1 MKIRFLPFITL
12 LFCAFC
18 SCSTGNEENKD
29 EQEIQTLVDSFATQY
44 YCWRFKDAAR
54 FSTEK
59 QTQYLRFLSSNV
71 HESDIKIL
79 TSSSERPEFTL
90 GEISITGETATAILE
105 LSNIY
110 QIDSLGIAP
119 QLYKEATHHL
129 HLAKENGQWKVD
141 KVTCKK

>member
-18 SCSTGNEENKD
+18 SCSTGNAENKD
-29 EQEIQTLVDSFATQY
+29 EQEIQSLVDSFATQY

-54 FSTEK
+54 FSTEE

-90 GEISITGETATAILE
+90 GKINIPDETATVTLE

-110 QIDSLGIAP
+110 QMDSLGTAP
-119 QLYKEATHHL
+119 QLHKEATHHL
-129 HLAKENGQWKVD
+129 LLTKENGQWKVD

>member
-29 EQEIQTLVDSFATQY
+29 EQEIQALVDSFATQY

-71 HESDIKIL
+71 HESDIKVL
-79 TSSSERPEFTL
+79 TSSSERPEFSL
-90 GEISITGETATAILE
+90 GEINITGETATVTLE

-110 QIDSLGIAP
+110 QMDSLGTDP
-119 QLYKEATHHL
+119 QLHKEATHHL
-129 HLAKENGQWKVD
+129 LLTKENGQWKVD
-141 KVTCKK
+141 NVSSKK

>member
-1 MKIRFLPFITL
+1 MKIRFLPIITL

-29 EQEIQTLVDSFATQY
+29 EQEIQAIVDSFATQY

-59 QTQYLRFLSSNV
+59 QVQHLRYLSSNV
-71 HESDIKIL
+71 HESDIKTL
-79 TSSSERPEFTL
+79 TSSSERPEFTF
-90 GEISITGETATAILE
+90 GEINITSETATVTLK

-110 QIDSLGIAP
+110 QMDSLGTAP

-141 KVTCKK
+141 NVSSKK

>member
-1 MKIRFLPFITL
+1 MKIRFLPIITL

-29 EQEIQTLVDSFATQY
+29 EQEIQAIIDSFATQY

-59 QTQYLRFLSSNV
+59 QVQHLRYLSSNV
-71 HESDIKIL
+71 HESDIKTL

-90 GEISITGETATAILE
+90 GEIDITGETATATLK

-110 QIDSLGIAP
+110 QMDSLGTTP

-129 HLAKENGQWKVD
+129 HLSKENGEWRVEEVICNK
-141 KVTCKK
+141 

>member
-29 EQEIQTLVDSFATQY
+29 EQEIQSLVDSFATKY

-59 QTQYLRFLSSNV
+59 QTQYLQFLSSNV
-71 HESDIKIL
+71 HESDIKVL
-79 TSSSERPEFTL
+79 TSSSERPEFSL
-90 GEISITGETATAILE
+90 GEINITGETATVTLE

-110 QIDSLGIAP
+110 QMDSLGTAP
-119 QLYKEATHHL
+119 QLHKEATHHL
-129 HLAKENGQWKVD
+129 LLTKENGQWKVD
-141 KVTCKK
+141 EVACNK

>member
-1 MKIRFLPFITL
+1 MKIRFLPIITL

-18 SCSTGNEENKD
+18 SCSTENEENKD
-29 EQEIQTLVDSFATQY
+29 EQEIQAIIDSFATQY

-59 QTQYLRFLSSNV
+59 QVQHLRYLSSNV
-71 HESDIKIL
+71 HESDIKTL

-90 GEISITGETATAILE
+90 GEIDITGETATATLK

-110 QIDSLGIAP
+110 QMDSLGIAP

-129 HLAKENGQWKVD
+129 HLSKENGEWRVEEVICNK
-141 KVTCKK
+141 

>member
-1 MKIRFLPFITL
+1 MKIRFLPIITL

-29 EQEIQTLVDSFATQY
+29 KQEIQALVDSFATQY

-59 QTQYLRFLSSNV
+59 QVQHLRYLSSNV
-71 HESDIKIL
+71 HESDLKIL
-79 TSSSERPEFTL
+79 TSSSERPEFTF
-90 GEISITGETATAILE
+90 GEINITGETATVTLK

-110 QIDSLGIAP
+110 QMDSLGTAP
-119 QLYKEATHHL
+119 QLHKEATHHL
-129 HLAKENGQWKVD
+129 HLAKENEQWKVD
-141 KVTCKK
+141 NVTCKK

>member
-1 MKIRFLPFITL
+1 MKIRFLPIITL

-59 QTQYLRFLSSNV
+59 QVQHLRYLSSNV
-71 HESDIKIL
+71 HESDIKTL

-90 GEISITGETATAILE
+90 GEIDITGETATATLK

-110 QIDSLGIAP
+110 QMDSLGTAP

-129 HLAKENGQWKVD
+129 LLTKENGQWKVD
-141 KVTCKK
+141 NVSSKK

>member
-1 MKIRFLPFITL
+1 MKIRFLPIITL

-18 SCSTGNEENKD
+18 SCSTGNEENRD

-59 QTQYLRFLSSNV
+59 QVQHLRYLSSNV
-71 HESDIKIL
+71 HESDIKTL

-90 GEISITGETATAILE
+90 GEIDITGETATATLK

-110 QIDSLGIAP
+110 QMDSLGIAP
-119 QLYKEATHHL
+119 QLCKEATHHL

-141 KVTCKK
+141 NVSSKK

>member
-1 MKIRFLPFITL
+1 MKIRFLPVTTL

-18 SCSTGNEENKD
+18 SCSLGNEENRD
-29 EQEIQTLVDSFATQY
+29 ETEVQAVTDSFATQF

-71 HESDIKIL
+71 HESDIKVL
-79 TSSSERPEFTL
+79 TASTEQPEFTF
-90 GEISITGETATAILE
+90 GEINVTGENATVTLE

-110 QIDSLGIAP
+110 QMDSLGTAP
-119 QLYKEATHHL
+119 QLCKKATQRIL
-129 HLAKENGQWKVD
+129 LTKENGTWKVD
-141 KVTCKK
+141 KVSSKK

>member
-29 EQEIQTLVDSFATQY
+29 EQEIQALVDSFATEY

-71 HESDIKIL
+71 HESDIKVL
-79 TSSSERPEFTL
+79 TSSSERPEFSL
-90 GEISITGETATAILE
+90 GEINITGETATVTLE

-110 QIDSLGIAP
+110 QMDSLGTAP
-119 QLYKEATHHL
+119 QLHKEATHHL
-129 HLAKENGQWKVD
+129 LLTKENGQWKVD
-141 KVTCKK
+141 NVSSKK

>member
-1 MKIRFLPFITL
+1 MKIRILPFITL

-29 EQEIQTLVDSFATQY
+29 EQEIQALVDSFATQY

-54 FSTEK
+54 FSTEE

-71 HESDIKIL
+71 HESDIKVL
-79 TSSSERPEFTL
+79 TSSSERPEFSL
-90 GEISITGETATAILE
+90 GEINITGETATVTLE

-110 QIDSLGIAP
+110 QMDSLGTAP
-119 QLYKEATHHL
+119 QLHKEATHHL
-129 HLAKENGQWKVD
+129 LLTKENGQWKVD
-141 KVTCKK
+141 NVSSKK

>member
-1 MKIRFLPFITL
+1 MKIRFLPIITL

-29 EQEIQTLVDSFATQY
+29 EQEIQALVDSFATEY

-59 QTQYLRFLSSNV
+59 QMQHLRFLSSNV

-79 TSSSERPEFTL
+79 TSSSERPEFTF
-90 GEISITGETATAILE
+90 GEINITGETATVTLK

-110 QIDSLGIAP
+110 QMDSLGIAP
-119 QLYKEATHHL
+119 QLHKEATHHL

-141 KVTCKK
+141 NVSSKK

>member
-1 MKIRFLPFITL
+1 MKIRILPFITL

-29 EQEIQTLVDSFATQY
+29 EQEIQAIVDSFATQY

-59 QTQYLRFLSSNV
+59 QVQHLRYLSSNV
-71 HESDIKIL
+71 HESDIKVL
-79 TSSSERPEFTL
+79 TSSSERPEFSL
-90 GEISITGETATAILE
+90 GEIYITGETATVTLE

-110 QIDSLGIAP
+110 QMDSLGTAP
-119 QLYKEATHHL
+119 QLHKEATHHL
-129 HLAKENGQWKVD
+129 LLTKENGQWKVD

>member
-29 EQEIQTLVDSFATQY
+29 EQEIQALVDSFATQY

-54 FSTEK
+54 FSTEE

-71 HESDIKIL
+71 HESDIKVL
-79 TSSSERPEFTL
+79 TSSSERPEFSL
-90 GEISITGETATAILE
+90 GEINITGETATVTLE

-110 QIDSLGIAP
+110 QMDSLGTAP
-119 QLYKEATHHL
+119 QLHKEATHHL
-129 HLAKENGQWKVD
+129 LLTKENGQWKVD
-141 KVTCKK
+141 NVSSKK

>member
-1 MKIRFLPFITL
+1 MKIRFLPIITL

-71 HESDIKIL
+71 HESDIKTL
-79 TSSSERPEFTL
+79 TSSSERPEFTI
-90 GEISITGETATAILE
+90 GEIDITGETAIATLK

-110 QIDSLGIAP
+110 QMDSLGTAP
-119 QLYKEATHHL
+119 QLCKEATHHL
-129 HLAKENGQWKVD
+129 HLSKENGEWRVEEVICNK
-141 KVTCKK
+141 

>member
-1 MKIRFLPFITL
+1 MKIRILPFITL

-29 EQEIQTLVDSFATQY
+29 EQEIQALVDSFATQY

-71 HESDIKIL
+71 HESDIKVL
-79 TSSSERPEFTL
+79 TSSSERPEFSL
-90 GEISITGETATAILE
+90 GEINITGETATVTLE

-110 QIDSLGIAP
+110 QMDSLGTAP
-119 QLYKEATHHL
+119 QIHKEATHHL
-129 HLAKENGQWKVD
+129 LLTKENGQWKVD
-141 KVTCKK
+141 NVSSKK

>member
-29 EQEIQTLVDSFATQY
+29 EQEIQALVDSFATQY

-54 FSTEK
+54 FSTEE

-71 HESDIKIL
+71 HESDIKVL
-79 TSSSERPEFTL
+79 TSSSERPEFSL
-90 GEISITGETATAILE
+90 GEINITGETATVTLE

-110 QIDSLGIAP
+110 QMDSLGTAP
-119 QLYKEATHHL
+119 QLHKEATHHL
-129 HLAKENGQWKVD
+129 LLTKENGQWKVD
-141 KVTCKK
+141 KVSSKK